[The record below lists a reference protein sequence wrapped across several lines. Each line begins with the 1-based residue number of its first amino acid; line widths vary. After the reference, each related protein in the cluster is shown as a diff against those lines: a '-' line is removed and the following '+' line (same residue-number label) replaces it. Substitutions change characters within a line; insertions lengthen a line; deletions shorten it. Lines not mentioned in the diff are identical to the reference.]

1 MESRTFSYF
10 VLCSAVWLA
19 AVEAVYLTP
28 NYRLTHF
35 LAETP
40 STSLLIHCSSSVGKQ
55 TADQVLNAADNKS
68 AVVCGGHWSTPL
80 PARVSIVSEGGFAGP
95 ARPAIQGRWWRGLR
109 GDATV
114 ATSTTSQL
122 LQMHPHTASPCA
134 WPFLAVYHMWC
145 KNMILYNGLWCYN
158 DNVMVRQQHYDDLIK
173 PKVSKGLIEPISQ
186 GWQEDVFE
194 RLFIK
199 VSQRFDNKVFKY
211 KHKYK
216 K

>member
-1 MESRTFSYF
+1 MFLGKPQPFISSHSSVESRTFWYF

-80 PARVSIVSEGGFAGP
+80 PARVSMAGLSAKGALLGPPDLRYKVGGEGGCE
-95 ARPAIQGRWWRGLR
+95 
-109 GDATV
+109 V
-114 ATSTTSQL
+114 MQL
-122 LQMHPHTASPCA
+122 LPPAQPASFSKCIHTQLHPLH
-134 WPFLAVYHMWC
+134 
-145 KNMILYNGLWCYN
+145 GLF
-158 DNVMVRQQHYDDLIK
+158 
-173 PKVSKGLIEPISQ
+173 
-186 GWQEDVFE
+186 WQY
-194 RLFIK
+194 IICGAK
-199 VSQRFDNKVFKY
+199 T
-211 KHKYK
+211 
-216 K
+216 